1 MSSPLVKD
9 FLATV
14 LTEGHIMTLTQQS
27 GYPNL
32 IRNSFCILFPAK
44 GIANYISS
52 RHYVH
57 FKGTCSLAGRALLNT
72 GK

>member
-32 IRNSFCILFPAK
+32 IRNSFYILFPAK
-44 GIANYISS
+44 DIANYRQIIFLAVTSFILKEL
-52 RHYVH
+52 VH
-57 FKGTCSLAGRALLNT
+57 SLAERF
-72 GK
+72 